1 MAVKEE
7 LIMDIHESG
16 EDYLEAILRLQK
28 KNGAARSVDVAR
40 LLNVSKPSVSR
51 AMSILMENGYVT
63 VGETSFLLLTD
74 KGRVKAEEI
83 YGRHV
88 LLTAFLRKITGVSE
102 EQAEENACRIE
113 HDIDD
118 DVKKG
123 IETWMKKNA

>member
-1 MAVKEE
+1 MAA
-7 LIMDIHESG
+7 DIHESG

-28 KNGAARSVDVAR
+28 KNGAARAVDVAR

-51 AMSILMENGYVT
+51 AMSILIENGYVT

-74 KGRVKAEEI
+74 KGKEMAEEI

-88 LLTAFLRKITGVSE
+88 LLTAFLQKITGVSE
-102 EQAEENACRIE
+102 AQAEENACRIE
-113 HDIDD
+113 HDIDA

-123 IETWMKKNA
+123 IERWMKKNS

>member
-1 MAVKEE
+1 MA
-7 LIMDIHESG
+7 DIHESG

-28 KNGAARSVDVAR
+28 KNGAARAVDVAR

-51 AMSILMENGYVT
+51 AMSILIENGYVT

-74 KGRVKAEEI
+74 KGKEMAEEI

-88 LLTAFLRKITGVSE
+88 LLTAFLQKITGVSE

-113 HDIDD
+113 HDIDA
-118 DVKKG
+118 DVKRG
-123 IETWMKKNA
+123 IERWMKKNP